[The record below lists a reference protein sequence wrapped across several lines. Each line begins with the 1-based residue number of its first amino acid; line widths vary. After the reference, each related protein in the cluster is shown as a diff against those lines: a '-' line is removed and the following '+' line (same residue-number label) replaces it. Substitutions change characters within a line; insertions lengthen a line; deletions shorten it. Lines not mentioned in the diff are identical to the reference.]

1 MPATVTARDRAIV
14 LDRSGG
20 MCEVCGAA
28 PASNVHHR
36 RGRGMGGTRRAI
48 HSPAWLLA
56 VCGMGN
62 TSGCH
67 GRIEGDRVE
76 AERNG
81 WALAWSVEDASAA
94 PVRLAIGL
102 VLLDDAGGYE
112 LVG

>member
-1 MPATVTARDRAIV
+1 MAAVTERDRAIV

-28 PASNVHHR
+28 RATNVHHR

-56 VCGMGN
+56 VCGQGN

-67 GRIEGDRVE
+67 GRIEGDRTAAE
-76 AERNG
+76 ANG
-81 WALAWSVEDASAA
+81 WALPWSVEDATAA
-94 PVRLAIGL
+94 PVRLALYGL
-102 VLLDDAGGYE
+102 VLLDDEGGYAYPA
-112 LVG
+112 

>member
-1 MPATVTARDRAIV
+1 MASVSARDWRIV
-14 LDRSGG
+14 LDRAGG

-67 GRIEGDRVE
+67 GRIEGDRTE
-76 AERNG
+76 AEANG
-81 WALAWSVEDASAA
+81 WAVGWQVEDVSTV
-94 PVRLAIGL
+94 PVRLAVGL
-102 VLLDDAGGYE
+102 VLLDDEGGYE

>member
-1 MPATVTARDRAIV
+1 VTPQDRAIV
-14 LDRSGG
+14 LDRCGG
-20 MCEVCGAA
+20 ICEVCGCA

-48 HSPAWLLA
+48 HTPAWLLA
-56 VCGMGN
+56 VCGQGN

-81 WALAWSVEDASAA
+81 WALPWSVEDPTTV
-94 PVRLAIGL
+94 PVVLAIGR
-102 VLLDDAGGYE
+102 VLLDDQGGYT
-112 LVG
+112 LAG